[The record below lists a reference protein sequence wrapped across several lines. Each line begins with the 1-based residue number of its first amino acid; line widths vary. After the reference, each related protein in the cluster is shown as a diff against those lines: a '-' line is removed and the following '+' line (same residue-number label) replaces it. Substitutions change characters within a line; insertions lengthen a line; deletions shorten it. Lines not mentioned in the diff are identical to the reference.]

1 MKKLPAY
8 NLQEMLIVLAI
19 IGILLLIAMPSFTPL
34 ITKAKSM
41 EAQIHLKAI
50 HNSQKSYYYLH
61 NQYSNNFTNLDYELP
76 ISQEQGGSANYQYN
90 IIEANSKDF
99 KARAKAVVDFDGDG
113 TYNIWEIDSKGIPTQ
128 TQKD

>member
-19 IGILLLIAMPSFTPL
+19 IGILLLIAMPSFMPL

-50 HNSQKSYYYLH
+50 YNSQKSHFFIH
-61 NQYSNNFTNLDYELP
+61 NQYSNSFDALDYELP
-76 ISQEQGGSANYQYN
+76 KTKQEGGTANYAYE
-90 IIEANSKDF
+90 IVSTSATDF
-99 KARAKAVVDFDGDG
+99 VVRAKAIVDFDGDG
-113 TYNIWEIDSKGIPTQ
+113 IFNIWEITQEGNPVQ